1 MLDSTDLLRLLAV
14 SRRDLKLLA
23 DGCGLPAHGQSRQLE
38 ILDCVRLVA
47 AQALRQHGIPL
58 RDAVKLAS
66 TVTRAE
72 WQDAIVADGRAWL
85 VVSRDPTRQAKW
97 LTAIA
102 TKPAEVDEL
111 VKAHPE
117 GATVLHLG
125 PPIRAV
131 LTASL
136 ERAEAEQRELA

>member
-1 MLDSTDLLRLLAV
+1 MAYRCATRSSSPRPW
-14 SRRDLKLLA
+14 
-23 DGCGLPAHGQSRQLE
+23 PARSGRTRSSPT
-38 ILDCVRLVA
+38 A
-47 AQALRQHGIPL
+47 ALGW
-58 RDAVKLAS
+58 S
-66 TVTRAE
+66 CC
-72 WQDAIVADGRAWL
+72 
-85 VVSRDPTRQAKW
+85 DPTRQAKW